1 MKPTG
6 VNKHK
11 HIMAFIVMEVQLI
24 NYPCVL
30 NSVPENMCNHCGVG
44 SLCAAFFVVVL
55 ECGLLQTGNLKGE
68 GTAEG
73 QEGRKRLKEGRK
85 EGREEDIVSLS
96 T

>member
-1 MKPTG
+1 
-6 VNKHK
+6 
-11 HIMAFIVMEVQLI
+11 
-24 NYPCVL
+24 
-30 NSVPENMCNHCGVG
+30 MCCI
-44 SLCAAFFVVVL
+44 FVVVVVV
-55 ECGLLQTGNLKGE
+55 CGLLQTGNLKGE